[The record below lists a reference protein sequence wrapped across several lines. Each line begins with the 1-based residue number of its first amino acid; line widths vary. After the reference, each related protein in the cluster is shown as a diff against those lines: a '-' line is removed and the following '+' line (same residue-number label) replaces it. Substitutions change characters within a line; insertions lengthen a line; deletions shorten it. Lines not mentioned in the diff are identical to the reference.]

1 MSYDDAVAAV
11 TAPGQRYETDE
22 VVVDGITQTVFKN
35 IPPSLRE
42 LFGTWAGR
50 GDTTFIVYE
59 DERLSF
65 ADVAARVAAAG
76 AALVERYGVQ
86 PGDRVAIAMR
96 NLPEWVVTFA
106 AATSIGAVSVS
117 LNAWWTEDELDF
129 GLEDSG
135 ATVLVADPERVERTR
150 AACARLGV
158 ATIGVRLPAGE
169 DVEGVDRWEDV
180 VVLGRALPDIEVRPE
195 HDATILYT
203 SGTTGRPKGA
213 VSTHRAVL
221 QALAGFGCKAAVS
234 RLRSPAEA
242 KAASAL
248 PPVFILIVPLFH
260 VTGCIPVFLSCASSG
275 LGLVMMHKWE
285 PVRGARADRAREG
298 HELRRGAHA
307 VVGSPRVPALLGVR
321 HVEPGQ
327 CGWGRGAGAT
337 RAREAGGLVVQPG
350 PSDHRLRHDRDQRVR
365 AAELR

>member
-11 TAPGQRYETDE
+11 TATGQRYETDE
-22 VVVDGITQTVFKN
+22 VVIDGITQTVFKN
-35 IPPSLRE
+35 VPPSLRE

-65 ADVAARVAAAG
+65 ADVAERVAAAG

-150 AACARLGV
+150 TAC
-158 ATIGVRLPAGE
+158 
-169 DVEGVDRWEDV
+169 
-180 VVLGRALPDIEVRPE
+180 RA
-195 HDATILYT
+195 
-203 SGTTGRPKGA
+203 
-213 VSTHRAVL
+213 
-221 QALAGFGCKAAVS
+221 
-234 RLRSPAEA
+234 
-242 KAASAL
+242 
-248 PPVFILIVPLFH
+248 
-260 VTGCIPVFLSCASSG
+260 
-275 LGLVMMHKWE
+275 
-285 PVRGARADRAREG
+285 
-298 HELRRGAHA
+298 
-307 VVGSPRVPALLGVR
+307 PR
-321 HVEPGQ
+321 
-327 CGWGRGAGAT
+327 CG
-337 RAREAGGLVVQPG
+337 
-350 PSDHRLRHDRDQRVR
+350 HDRR
-365 AAELR
+365 APPGR